1 MISNLLFGS
10 IGVLVETSE
19 LQRQSFNRA
28 LNMNGV
34 NWNWN
39 IGTYCDLLKEPGGKK
54 RLSEYSDNQLNA
66 EKVDQIHRDKQSVYE
81 ELIGVGVK
89 PRSGCV
95 EAIKKC
101 KDNGG
106 KVGFVTATTPYTVA
120 IIEKSLSNY
129 INFDDFDIITSCN
142 SVSKPKPSSDIYK
155 YVLSELE
162 IEAAQTIAIE
172 DTKANQ
178 DAATKPQ
185 PQRGCAPEGR
195 SLRPA
200 HYLADL
206 DLLDGRSRGG
216 ARRHAP
222 WPRGVGEHGQ
232 VSGVG

>member
-39 IGTYCDLLKEPGGKK
+39 VGTYCDLLKEPGGKK
-54 RLSEYSDNQLNA
+54 RLSEYTDNQLSA
-66 EKVDQIHRDKQSVYE
+66 EKVAQIHKDKQSVFE

-89 PRSGCV
+89 PKSGCV

-120 IIEKSLSNY
+120 IIEKSLSNH

-142 SVSKPKPSSDIYK
+142 SVAQPKPSSEIYE
-155 YVLSELE
+155 YALSELE
-162 IEAAQTIAIE
+162 IGAAQTIAIE

-178 DAATKPQ
+178 KAAINSGIRCYLYPGEYSVLSYKDTKDLNFISDGKMLP
-185 PQRGCAPEGR
+185 
-195 SLRPA
+195 SL
-200 HYLADL
+200 L
-206 DLLDGRSRGG
+206 SN
-216 ARRHAP
+216 
-222 WPRGVGEHGQ
+222 
-232 VSGVG
+232 